1 VGDIDGHIV
10 DHGQGEWETSTA
22 TSSTIVRASGIH
34 CGKKKKKNQFDAMA
48 ALKAAE
54 PAQVSRHSMLL

>member
-10 DHGQGEWETSTA
+10 DHCQGEWDPL
-22 TSSTIVRASGIH
+22 R
-34 CGKKKKKNQFDAMA
+34 KKKKKNQLDAMA